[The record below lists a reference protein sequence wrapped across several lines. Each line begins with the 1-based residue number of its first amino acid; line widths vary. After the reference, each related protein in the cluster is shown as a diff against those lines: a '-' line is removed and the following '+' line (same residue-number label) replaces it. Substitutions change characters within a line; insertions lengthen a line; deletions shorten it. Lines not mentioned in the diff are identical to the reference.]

1 MEFEVELGPAGNRKN
16 RATPV
21 LNYVR
26 TQLKAQVTPTGRV
39 LFSLG
44 DVLAQTGELDDVDSY
59 KYLCVRLQSLGVE
72 GSVCLYAAAVTQMGR
87 QLAYELTPAS
97 EIDDTVTSLCIGA
110 RL

>member
-1 MEFEVELGPAGNRKN
+1 MEFEVERGPAGNRKN

-21 LNYVR
+21 VNYVR
-26 TQLKAQVTPTGRV
+26 TQLKAQATPTGRV
-39 LFSLG
+39 LFSL
-44 DVLAQTGELDDVDSY
+44 GELDDVDSY

-97 EIDDTVTSLCIGA
+97 EIDDMVTSLCIGA